1 VGEVRINGRM
11 PAHLFMSL
19 DKIKDF
25 FSNLSAHDLPTA
37 GAVLVGIV
45 LLFLVFRSGKSF
57 AKVLLFLVAIGL
69 FAGAYWWHTHK

>member
-1 VGEVRINGRM
+1 M
-11 PAHLFMSL
+11 PSHLFMSL

-25 FSNLSAHDLPTA
+25 FANLSSHDLPT
-37 GAVLVGIV
+37 GMAVLVGIV

-69 FAGAYWWHTHK
+69 FAGAYWWHAHR